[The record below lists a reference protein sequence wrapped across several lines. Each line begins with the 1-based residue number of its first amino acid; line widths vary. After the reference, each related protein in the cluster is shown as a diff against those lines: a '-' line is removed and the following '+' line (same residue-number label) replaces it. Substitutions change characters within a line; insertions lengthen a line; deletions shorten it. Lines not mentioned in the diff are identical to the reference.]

1 MNQVNGLGKLLWK
14 EGSGRER
21 ASYKSA
27 ILLLGTRNW
36 GGGAIDRMGKPEELN
51 KGSQWR
57 KWREEFKMPMRE
69 S

>member
-51 KGSQWR
+51 KGS
-57 KWREEFKMPMRE
+57 
-69 S
+69 